1 MRLIVDTN
9 IDEYEIEDINDM
21 GNEDELHLSN
31 GIADNKGISDNENQQ
46 DHFGP
51 AQHENQHNN
60 FGPNKNDLQE
70 NPIVKVDDEDG
81 DEDDDG
87 YNNHIIP
94 DDFSGSGGGLHNE
107 GNNDT
112 NTGDDDYQ
120 ADNDESYDKSDTPNT
135 SPHLSRMVKGL
146 QSSLGTAW
154 YLDDESSWGHM
165 ISSMMDAEDV
175 GVRMMKEYF
184 EIEASKATP

>member
-9 IDEYEIEDINDM
+9 IDEYKIEDINDL

-70 NPIVKVDDEDG
+70 NPIVKVDD
-81 DEDDDG
+81 
-87 YNNHIIP
+87 
-94 DDFSGSGGGLHNE
+94 
-107 GNNDT
+107 
-112 NTGDDDYQ
+112 
-120 ADNDESYDKSDTPNT
+120 
-135 SPHLSRMVKGL
+135 
-146 QSSLGTAW
+146 
-154 YLDDESSWGHM
+154 
-165 ISSMMDAEDV
+165 
-175 GVRMMKEYF
+175 
-184 EIEASKATP
+184 

>member
-1 MRLIVDTN
+1 M
-9 IDEYEIEDINDM
+9 
-21 GNEDELHLSN
+21 
-31 GIADNKGISDNENQQ
+31 
-46 DHFGP
+46 
-51 AQHENQHNN
+51 
-60 FGPNKNDLQE
+60 
-70 NPIVKVDDEDG
+70 
-81 DEDDDG
+81 
-87 YNNHIIP
+87 
-94 DDFSGSGGGLHNE
+94 HNE

-135 SPHLSRMVKGL
+135 SPHLYRMVKGL
-146 QSSLGTAW
+146 QSSLGTVW